1 MVVRVCVK
9 WGGNI
14 NKQQAAL
21 CIYSRK
27 IGIWEQSR
35 IGPADVVSPAQ
46 NKKKK
51 EEGKTYIDAV

>member
-27 IGIWEQSR
+27 IGIWEQSK

-51 EEGKTYIDAV
+51 KMEKRI